1 MFYSGSEQHDTQN
14 THRISTF
21 GTRKLLKF
29 KVFGVFVVEAGCI
42 LRIILH
48 LPSVSCSEP
57 CFFQPGKNLYIHL
70 SIMTD
75 YMSSQ
80 ILDIIVY
87 LVVFSWF

>member
-29 KVFGVFVVEAGCI
+29 KVFGVFVVE
-42 LRIILH
+42 
-48 LPSVSCSEP
+48 P
-57 CFFQPGKNLYIHL
+57 CFFQPGKNIHL

-87 LVVFSWF
+87 LVDFSWF